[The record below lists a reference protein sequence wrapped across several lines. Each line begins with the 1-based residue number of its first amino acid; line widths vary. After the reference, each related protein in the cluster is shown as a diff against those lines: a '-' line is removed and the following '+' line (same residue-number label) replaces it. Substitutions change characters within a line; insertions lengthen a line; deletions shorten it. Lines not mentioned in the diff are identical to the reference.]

1 MSEGRRALLGV
12 FLFLFSL
19 ACWVGCFE
27 LGQLWL
33 AGLALGLE
41 LVSYAVFTRK

>member
-1 MSEGRRALLGV
+1 MSERRRALLGV
-12 FLFLFSL
+12 FLFLLSL

-33 AGLALGLE
+33 AGVALALE
-41 LVSYAVFTRK
+41 LLSYGIFTRK